1 MERPQM
7 GGRIAERGTYRTT
20 AHRHREKDWG
30 RFGAGR
36 RGKISK
42 GSKAQSSLQLSVL
55 KTKNHCLRMDFNFF
69 EKWKLK
75 EKLKKMDWQWK
86 TLQSTFMS
94 GQLQTA
100 VQAVHWTKAPYLGVK
115 VKVKVAQSCP
125 ALCKPMDYRVHG
137 ILQGIFPTQGSN
149 PGLPHGRWT
158 VYQLSHKGSPT
169 WGWISIQHHRHHRFT
184 YLLRQ
189 HSSRWQ
195 CLDEG
200 CFQKFAMAHQQ
211 PWLDQKSTKSL
222 N

>member
-1 MERPQM
+1 MKTQRK
-7 GGRIAERGTYRTT
+7 A
-20 AHRHREKDWG
+20 EKDG
-30 RFGAGR
+30 LAMENTAVNIYVRAATDSGAGCALN
-36 RGKISK
+36 K
-42 GSKAQSSLQLSVL
+42 GTLSGGESQSQSRSVVSCSLQA
-55 KTKNHCLRMDFNFF
+55 HG
-69 EKWKLK
+69 
-75 EKLKKMDWQWK
+75 
-86 TLQSTFMS
+86 LQSPRNSPGHST
-94 GQLQTA
+94 
-100 VQAVHWTKAPYLGVK
+100 GVC
-115 VKVKVAQSCP
+115 SLP
-125 ALCKPMDYRVHG
+125 L
-137 ILQGIFPTQGSN
+137 LQGIFPTQGSN